1 MTLWRISGH
10 RRLDGA
16 GGLLAA
22 GRWHTQG
29 SRIVY
34 CSPNPATA
42 LVEVLV
48 HLEVEVSDLPD
59 RLQYLEI
66 EAPVERARQP
76 SSPAQRAYPG
86 RPRSQ
91 PCRRP
96 TAPVIVRRLL
106 GRRICRSVNM
116 GLRSTNSEENHVGR
130 ASTPAAGLQ
139 TCLFPNRLRWVFDCA
154 RRLGLTRTHRHEAQ
168 SGMGG
173 QASRPVHAAS
183 HFKSRNRAALS
194 GSFKAS

>member
-1 MTLWRISGH
+1 MAAKAKTALRSKSPDGHAGDRNRRPPRGGDDPPVRIRHHGVTLWRISGH
-10 RRLDGA
+10 RLDGA
-16 GGLLAA
+16 GGLVAA

-96 TAPVIVRRLL
+96 TAPVIVRPLL
-106 GRRICRSVNM
+106 GRRIC
-116 GLRSTNSEENHVGR
+116 GLSIWACGPRIVRKTMWGGR
-130 ASTPAAGLQ
+130 P
-139 TCLFPNRLRWVFDCA
+139 RLRPTGCA
-154 RRLGLTRTHRHEAQ
+154 GFSTVPA
-168 SGMGG
+168 
-173 QASRPVHAAS
+173 
-183 HFKSRNRAALS
+183 
-194 GSFKAS
+194 GSD